1 YHYSD
6 NIRIAPIYVVP
17 RVGWALTHR
26 DEHLVEMG
34 GSYEPK
40 GNHGYDPDDPAM
52 HAIFVADGPFS
63 ASTKAKQASKS
74 TSSDTGKPLVM
85 EGFQNVEIYGLVM
98 KLLGLNGAPTNGTE
112 GFWDA
117 WLD

>member
-1 YHYSD
+1 
-6 NIRIAPIYVVP
+6 
-17 RVGWALTHR
+17 
-26 DEHLVEMG
+26 
-34 GSYEPK
+34 
-40 GNHGYDPDDPAM
+40 NHGYDPDDPAM

-85 EGFQNVEIYGLVM
+85 EGFQNVEIYGLVV
-98 KLLGLNGAPTNGTE
+98 KLLGLKGAPTNGTE